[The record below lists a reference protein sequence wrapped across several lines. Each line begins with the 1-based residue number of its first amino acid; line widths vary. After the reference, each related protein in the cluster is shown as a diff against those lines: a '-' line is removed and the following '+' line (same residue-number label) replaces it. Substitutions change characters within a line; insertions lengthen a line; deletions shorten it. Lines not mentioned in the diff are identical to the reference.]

1 MPPTKVAK
9 SKSPTTPPQEDA
21 RWKLLQGNCLDV
33 LPTLP
38 AMSIDSVVTDPPYEL
53 NFMGS
58 KNSWDRTGIAFN
70 EEMWRYVL
78 RALKPG
84 GHLLAFSGTRT
95 YHRMACAIEDAG
107 FEIIDCIFWCYGSGF
122 PKSHNVSKAIDKMY
136 GYEREKVRMSPRAAT
151 SGTMA
156 NGQDTR
162 PWIEKSREV
171 GYHEVDGDTAISEEA
186 QLFQGIGSALK
197 PALEPICL
205 AIRPLKGSIQQN
217 VREFGTGGLN
227 IDACR
232 IGASG
237 ETQKLPSTEKCST
250 VSVGGYLNSRVGVQI
265 PKGRW
270 PANLIHDGSDEATA
284 GFPKVGASKRTTVT
298 RGGGTEDGPSFGSP
312 SGEYGQDEP
321 AGSAARYFYSAKASR
336 TDRDEGLDDLPV
348 QNTGS
353 MQGNTDGSLT
363 GGRIPQGRNTHTTVK
378 PTSLMQWLV
387 RLITPPGG
395 TVLDPFTGSG
405 STGKACGF
413 EGFKFLGIEM
423 TEEYIEIARRRIL
436 FGYTNKPKK

>member
-107 FEIIDCIFWCYGSGF
+107 FEIRDQLAWTYGSGM
-122 PKSHNVSKAIDKMY
+122 PKSHDVSKGIDKMY
-136 GYEREKVRMSPRAAT
+136 GHQREQKVYQSKPGMAKSWDT
-151 SGTMA
+151 GSGKGFSGT
-156 NGQDTR
+156 
-162 PWIEKSREV
+162 
-171 GYHEVDGDTAISEEA
+171 TAVVNDPISEEA
-186 QLFQGIGSALK
+186 ETWNGWGSGLK
-197 PALEPICL
+197 PCWEPICL
-205 AIRPLKGSIQQN
+205 AMRPLDGNIQRN
-217 VREFGTGGLN
+217 VREHGTGSLN
-227 IDACR
+227 IDGCR
-232 IGASG
+232 IGDSG
-237 ETQKLPSTEKCST
+237 GSTAERPSGVRQARHSVTGYQTSHKSLPI
-250 VSVGGYLNSRVGVQI
+250 N
-265 PKGRW
+265 KGRW
-270 PANLIHDGSDEATA
+270 PGNICTDGSDEVLAL
-284 GFPKVGASKRTTVT
+284 FPKTG
-298 RGGGTEDGPSFGSP
+298 
-312 SGEYGQDEP
+312 DE
-321 AGSAARYFYSAKASR
+321 SAARFFYCAKASAR
-336 TDRDEGLDDLPV
+336 DRDEGLEDLHAK
-348 QNTGS
+348 
-353 MQGNTDGSLT
+353 DAGSLQFRAN
-363 GGRIPQGRNTHTTVK
+363 GDFGDDIPQRKNVHTTVK

-413 EGFKFLGIEM
+413 EGFRFVGIEM
-423 TEEYIEIARRRIL
+423 TEEYIEIALRRIL